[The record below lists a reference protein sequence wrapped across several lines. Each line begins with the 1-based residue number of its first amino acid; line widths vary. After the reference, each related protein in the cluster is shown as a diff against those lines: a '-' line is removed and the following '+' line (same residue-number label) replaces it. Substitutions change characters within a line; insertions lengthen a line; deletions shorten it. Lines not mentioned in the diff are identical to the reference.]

1 MIKYSIKDLEQLSG
15 IKAHTIR
22 IWEKR
27 YHLFEPER
35 TPTNIRYYS
44 DEDLKKLLNI
54 SILNRNGYKI
64 SSIVSMDNNEISDRI
79 VEISDAF
86 TDFTNQIEQLTL
98 AMIDFD
104 EIRFE
109 RILSSSIIKIGF
121 DETVVKILYP
131 FFERIGVLWQIGTIY
146 PAQEHFVS
154 NLIRQKLIIA
164 IDGQVGN
171 KIENPLTFLLFL
183 PPNEWHELSLLFFNY
198 LIRKSGHNVIYL
210 GQSLPLEDLTEI
222 KNKQT
227 INCVLTSFTTSVSLK
242 KYAEIVNQISSE
254 FADKKVFVSG
264 FQSSE
269 HKIKLP
275 ANVEVV
281 SDYTGLLNSL
291 QETMQS
297 SGT

>member
-27 YHLFEPER
+27 YKLFEPER

-54 SILNRNGYKI
+54 TILNRNGFKI
-64 SSIVSMDNNEISDRI
+64 SNIVSMDNSEITNRI
-79 VEISDAF
+79 VEISDSF
-86 TDFTNQIEQLTL
+86 SDFTNQIEQLTL

-109 RILSSSIIKIGF
+109 RILSSSIIKLGF
-121 DETVVKILYP
+121 DETVKKILHP

-171 KIENPLTFLLFL
+171 IAENPSTFLLFL
-183 PPNEWHELSLLFFNY
+183 PPNEWHELSLLFYNY

-210 GQSLPLEDLTEI
+210 GQSLPLEDLEEI
-222 KNKQT
+222 KDKQSVDY
-227 INCVLTSFTTSVSLK
+227 ILCSFTTSLSQK
-242 KYAEIVNQISSE
+242 RYSEIVNQISLAFS
-254 FADKKVFVSG
+254 DRKVYICG
-264 FQSSE
+264 YQTLE

-275 ANVEVV
+275 ANVEVINDPSNFV
-281 SDYTGLLNSL
+281 KTFSKL
-291 QETMQS
+291 
-297 SGT
+297 